1 MISTSNASPSLHLK
15 HTRHCWAA
23 RWVVSTPGR
32 VISLD
37 RVLDHGSAR
46 LAESRLPVHMD
57 GDLELSVVV
66 ATYRERNN
74 IPELVSRVE
83 RALGALTW
91 ELTVVDDDSP
101 DKTADLV
108 REFARRDP
116 RVRCVQRI
124 GRRGLASACM
134 EGMLSSAGAA
144 IVVMDADLQHDETQI
159 PIMLS
164 QLLSGATDIVI
175 ASRYVNGLDV
185 GYWDSRR
192 VAISLWANR
201 LSRLV
206 CRQTISDPMSGFF
219 MIRRSVL
226 DSTVHRL
233 SGIGFKILLDIL
245 VSAPKP
251 LCVREVPYTFRPRF
265 SGQSKLDGMVA
276 WEFGMLILDKLTGGA
291 IPARFIA
298 FTIVG
303 AAGVAVHMTVLTL
316 LLKGLS
322 SPFRYSQAVATVA
335 AMVFNYAVNNV
346 LTYRDRRLRGWSW
359 AGGLLTFMLACGFGA
374 LANVGLAAYLFERQS
389 RWFIAALCGI
399 AVSAVWNYAVTRL
412 FTWRDLA
419 TAR

>member
-1 MISTSNASPSLHLK
+1 MP
-15 HTRHCWAA
+15 TRA
-23 RWVVSTPGR
+23 
-32 VISLD
+32 
-37 RVLDHGSAR
+37 
-46 LAESRLPVHMD
+46 
-57 GDLELSVVV
+57 LELSVVV
-66 ATYRERNN
+66 ATYQERNN
-74 IPELVSRVE
+74 IPELVSRIE
-83 RALGALTW
+83 RALGAVTW

-134 EGMLSSAGAA
+134 EGMLASAGPA

-185 GYWDSRR
+185 GYWDARR

-201 LSRLV
+201 LGRLV

-226 DSTVHRL
+226 DSTVHKL

-245 VSAPKP
+245 ASAPKP

-265 SGQSKLDGMVA
+265 AGQSKLDGMVA
-276 WEFGMLILDKLTGGA
+276 WEFGMLILDKFTRGA

-322 SPFRYSQAVATVA
+322 SPFHYSQAVATVA

-359 AGGLLTFMLACGFGA
+359 ASGLLTFMLACGIGA

-412 FTWRDLA
+412 FTWRDVA